1 VVITAPMAANWRCV
15 RPAPSGA
22 HLFGGG
28 KFGSNGMPLMYTDR
42 METHDD
48 QRQFDALIRK
58 ALNTPPISNEEI
70 ERRSKA

>member
-1 VVITAPMAANWRCV
+1 
-15 RPAPSGA
+15 
-22 HLFGGG
+22 
-28 KFGSNGMPLMYTDR
+28 MYTDR

-48 QRQFDALIRK
+48 QRQFGALIRK